1 MICNQGTKKM
11 GRSPKRDGSVSY
23 SLSNTSRSAKAP
35 PALVPSMSDPTTDLA
50 FRCTVRLHTSSRHVH
65 SLVLDALPDDTLS
78 DLKKRVV
85 ASTSVEVGEDAPG
98 CAAHLYAWHTI
109 SAKADAA
116 AAYIVDAAMESGGST
131 SIGPRIVTVGHLK
144 TVHALLTGNTVR
156 GTVSPSP
163 IPLDTTFL
171 TWAESITM
179 VASKLRGLDFE
190 LPLGVKHEIRD
201 GNGRGHG
208 HGHGHGH
215 GTRVIMRANPFFAEA
230 TIDPHLSSMTGDLR
244 DVYHTTTDDDV
255 TTLETLF
262 AGGSSGGGELTI
274 DMTCVA
280 SVVAH
285 VRGRFTAPE
294 GAWRAGFVRKYF
306 PSASAW
312 RAAPAKDSTESVILK
327 AQHASERD
335 AFDASRRAVEDV
347 HKLMKKQAQSTDTT
361 IERCVLT
368 GVSVHIRPS
377 AAQSRTSMDDGVG
390 HDVLGLI
397 FAKFRVTREVPVIR
411 LLDGEDVTYKVAR
424 AALASSQ
431 PNVQDYLARCTR
443 LAISNSTKS
452 VRSARRLELQF
463 FVTQASG
470 EVLVKVRQDLSY
482 TMSRNFS
489 TSSANGGGSFDDVV
503 QAHSTVN
510 KRVVR
515 MIRAIVSSV
524 GTSSVLPVEDGLRTW
539 SDLDRVSGSSSTSA
553 TMSTVSTVM
562 VARGKVPTIKQI
574 QSVMERMFPFFVPV
588 TLPGEGRA
596 TLFLQYRRVDNF
608 EHTDGLLQ
616 TLRLLRD
623 DPQDEI
629 ITKIARAFGLS
640 LDEASRRIDAE
651 LKNGKVPYIPNL
663 LRSGV
668 SVTLS
673 SDVRGVMCQ
682 VRGATSAKQH
692 RRVLQLV
699 ILGVNLAA
707 SGDTTFLEWVTD
719 IERQPV
725 QRPLPQAS
733 SLPKRR
739 RFLEDWEDEEDYEE
753 QDDGNG
759 LTDGE
764 DGGEADESGIVLANK
779 EATNADEVEALLAAE
794 IGLGMGNAETSVG
807 ERQKGRGHESKDKV
821 TNAAILKELQ
831 RSDPALFAF
840 RASRYSTS
848 CGAVDGR
855 QPIVVSKEE
864 LAKMG
869 TDVHAGALSYGS
881 SEVLAARNRFI
892 CPDVW
897 CPRSRIGMSLKEF
910 EAAHKKCPLEE
921 TPIVADSKYFAGKR
935 RYPGFLN
942 PSNHPDGLCMP
953 CCFRLKRAKVGM
965 CSSSAN
971 PGFMVGEEGMQG
983 PEKGVKG
990 DKEEDPRYLRNKK
1003 APLDNGR
1010 YGLLPS
1016 PLTELFGGKKRCG
1029 SREDGSGQMS
1039 MHSSCLVRRG
1049 TQRHVQMFMTS
1060 VMLLLENPAAHDI
1073 GSFVGLVEG
1082 NLTPDLFVTLNDG
1095 RLARAIMKEVSGEGL
1110 AVKSEDVSR
1119 FVRWLA
1125 SDAASEY
1132 VRRSKLDAVKEEAK
1146 TFLNTSG
1153 SKTSATQH
1161 ASSSQSRR
1169 LGLATLDFRREFL
1182 LFSAMLRYIDILRD
1196 ASIIK
1201 GHEHLLD
1208 LCTRPL
1214 IWLNPLRVNILLFE
1228 AGDDG
1233 RGSDTQSRDGDG
1245 AGEGE
1250 DEVVHF
1256 TCPFDGSN
1264 LLHRLRLADP
1274 FCLLLRSGSS
1284 YHPIV
1289 RVVMTRHRGIVEE
1302 RKFKYDTERF
1312 IHQMV
1317 FRLLEGCKGSEP
1329 SPDVVG
1335 VLLVGLAAAGDP
1347 ATWQVLDYQLHLTG
1361 VLTKSNIL
1369 VSLPIPGPPLV
1380 GEVSLGLGTLY
1391 IADAL
1396 RLATKERLINAEK
1409 TSAFLDRLHM
1419 ITGVAFVSPLRDNDP
1434 AGGLAGALLLEHLG
1448 VFVGTP
1454 VPDARI
1460 DEDRRLTDV
1469 RQGMRALVKRFREA
1483 LWDDAASASELVFLR
1498 HGFNPLPPSVRRV
1511 LMQGLVSKVL
1521 SRSHA
1526 KDVSTCRSLN
1536 GSSTAR
1542 STVSPESARL
1552 ISRLVGSL
1560 LYSDSPLSQAP
1571 VQIRILAGALMLT
1584 DTDLMSSSLQA
1595 LLGRGRLSLD
1605 GLSSGIEPV
1614 TMPSARVVR
1623 ESHDLVASGS
1633 VSRTLLSLRRS
1644 LTLPYSR
1651 LESHRGS
1658 TTSLEVATSS
1668 VLEGAKMIP
1677 CHLWR
1682 ALSLAQY
1689 LTHTELWLGSM
1700 VPLMVMENDR
1710 IATVEGVRAQARAQ
1724 AQAKAR
1730 ARPSKTDG
1738 HVSRHARPGQEG
1750 YVPGLRDVEVLALA
1764 FSISVIVIRERIIVF
1779 DNTQTTDREEGGN
1792 RLDPRRPTL
1801 VLTWMPNGKWYL
1813 VMSGEGRLLW
1823 LESEAKKI
1831 HTVLQIVSSSRK

>member
-1 MICNQGTKKM
+1 
-11 GRSPKRDGSVSY
+11 
-23 SLSNTSRSAKAP
+23 
-35 PALVPSMSDPTTDLA
+35 
-50 FRCTVRLHTSSRHVH
+50 
-65 SLVLDALPDDTLS
+65 
-78 DLKKRVV
+78 
-85 ASTSVEVGEDAPG
+85 
-98 CAAHLYAWHTI
+98 
-109 SAKADAA
+109 
-116 AAYIVDAAMESGGST
+116 
-131 SIGPRIVTVGHLK
+131 
-144 TVHALLTGNTVR
+144 
-156 GTVSPSP
+156 
-163 IPLDTTFL
+163 
-171 TWAESITM
+171 M
-179 VASKLRGLDFE
+179 VASKLPSREFE
-190 LPLGVKHEIRD
+190 LPMGVKHEFRQ
-201 GNGRGHG
+201 GY
-208 HGHGHGH
+208 GH
-215 GTRVIMRANPFFAEA
+215 GTRVIMRANPFFAEV
-230 TIDPHLSSMTGDLR
+230 TVDPHLSSMTGDLR

-262 AGGSSGGGELTI
+262 AGGGGGGITVN
-274 DMTCVA
+274 MACVA

-285 VRGRFTAPE
+285 VRRSFTASE
-294 GAWRAGFVRKYF
+294 AAWRAGFIRKYF

-312 RAAPAKDSTESVILK
+312 RPDPAKDSPESVILK
-327 AQHASERD
+327 AEHASERN

-347 HKLMKKQAQSTDTT
+347 HRLMKKQAQSTKTT

-377 AAQSRTSMDDGVG
+377 AAQSRTSVDDGVG

-411 LLDGEDVTYKVAR
+411 LLDGDDVTYKVAR
-424 AALASSQ
+424 VALASSQ

-443 LAISNSTKS
+443 LAISNSTKA

-463 FVTQASG
+463 FVTQTSG
-470 EVLVKVRQDLSY
+470 EVIVKVRQDLSY
-482 TMSRNFS
+482 TISRSFS
-489 TSSANGGGSFDDVV
+489 TSSANGGGAFEDVV

-515 MIRAIVSSV
+515 MIWAIVSSV
-524 GTSSVLPVEDGLRTW
+524 GTSSVLPVEDGLRAW

-553 TMSTVSTVM
+553 AMSTVSTVT
-562 VARGKVPTIKQI
+562 VAQGKVPTIQQI
-574 QSVMERMFPFFVPV
+574 QSVMEKMFPFFVPV
-588 TLPGEGRA
+588 TLPGEGRV
-596 TLFLQYRRVDNF
+596 TLFLQYRRVDKF

-623 DPQDEI
+623 DPPDEI
-629 ITKIARAFGLS
+629 IIKVARAFGLS
-640 LDEASRRIDAE
+640 LDEASRRIDVE

-673 SDVRGVMCQ
+673 SNVRGVMCQ

-699 ILGVNLAA
+699 TLGVDRAA
-707 SGDTTFLEWVTD
+707 SGDTAFLEWVTE

-725 QRPLPQAS
+725 RRPLSQA

-753 QDDGNG
+753 QDDGSG

-764 DGGEADESGIVLANK
+764 DGDEDDESGLGLKNK

-794 IGLGMGNAETSVG
+794 LGLGMGNARASVA
-807 ERQKGRGHESKDKV
+807 ERKKGRGHERKDEDNSV
-821 TNAAILKELQ
+821 MSPNAAILKELQ

-864 LAKMG
+864 LSKMG
-869 TDVHAGALSYGS
+869 PDVHAGALSYGS
-881 SEVLAARNRFI
+881 SEALAARNRFI

-910 EAAHKKCPLEE
+910 EAVHKKCPLEE
-921 TPIVADSKYFAGKR
+921 TPIVADSKYFSGKR

-965 CSSSAN
+965 CTSSAN
-971 PGFMVGEEGMQG
+971 PGFMVGEEGLQG
-983 PEKGVKG
+983 PEEKVREGV
-990 DKEEDPRYLRNKK
+990 KEEDPRYLRNKK

-1095 RLARAIMKEVSGEGL
+1095 RLARAIMKEVCGEGL

-1119 FVRWLA
+1119 FVRWLV

-1132 VRRSKLDAVKEEAK
+1132 VRRSELSAVKEEAK
-1146 TFLNTSG
+1146 EFLNTSDP
-1153 SKTSATQH
+1153 KTGVTQRG
-1161 ASSSQSRR
+1161 SSSQSHR

-1196 ASIIK
+1196 ASITK

-1214 IWLNPLRVNILLFE
+1214 IWLNPQRVNILLFE
-1228 AGDDG
+1228 TGDDG
-1233 RGSDTQSRDGDG
+1233 KGRDTQSRDGDG
-1245 AGEGE
+1245 PGEGE

-1264 LLHRLRLADP
+1264 LPRRLRLADP
-1274 FCLLLRSGSS
+1274 FCLLLRSGGS

-1289 RVVMTRHRGIVEE
+1289 RVIMTRQRGIVEE
-1302 RKFKYDTERF
+1302 RKFNYDTERF
-1312 IHQMV
+1312 VHQMV

-1329 SPDVVG
+1329 SQEAVG

-1369 VSLPIPGPPLV
+1369 VSLPITGPPLV

-1396 RLATKERLINAEK
+1396 RLASRERPKNAEK
-1409 TSAFLDRLHM
+1409 TSAFLDRLHR
-1419 ITGVAFVSPLRDNDP
+1419 ITGVAFVSPLRDSDREP
-1434 AGGLAGALLLEHLG
+1434 VGALLLEHLG

-1454 VPDARI
+1454 VLDARI

-1498 HGFNPLPPSVRRV
+1498 HGFNPLPPSVRRI
-1511 LMQGLVSKVL
+1511 LMQDLVIKVL
-1521 SRSHA
+1521 TGSQAKSRH
-1526 KDVSTCRSLN
+1526 
-1536 GSSTAR
+1536 GSSMTAR
-1542 STVSPESARL
+1542 STSSPESARL
-1552 ISRLVGSL
+1552 ISRLVADL
-1560 LYSDSPLSQAP
+1560 LYSDAPLNKAP
-1571 VQIRILAGALMLT
+1571 IQIRVLAGALMLT

-1605 GLSSGIEPV
+1605 GSSSGIEPV

-1644 LTLPYSR
+1644 LTLPYTR
-1651 LESHRGS
+1651 AESHRGS
-1658 TTSLEVATSS
+1658 TTSLEVTTSS
-1668 VLEGAKMIP
+1668 VLEGSKMIP

-1689 LTHTELWLGSM
+1689 LTHTELWLGST
-1700 VPLMVMENDR
+1700 VPVMVMENDR
-1710 IATVEGVRAQARAQ
+1710 IATVEGARVAALVRTRAQARV
-1724 AQAKAR
+1724 
-1730 ARPSKTDG
+1730 RPSKAAG
-1738 HVSRHARPGQEG
+1738 HGFEHARPGQTG
-1750 YVPGLRDVEVLALA
+1750 YVPGLRDVEVLASA
-1764 FSISVIVIRERIIVF
+1764 FSISVIVIRERVIVF
-1779 DNTQTTDREEGGN
+1779 DNTHTVQDKGEGGS
-1792 RLDPRRPTL
+1792 RSDPRRPML
-1801 VLTWMPNGKWYL
+1801 VLTSMPNDKWYL
-1813 VMSGEGRLLW
+1813 VMSREGRLMW
-1823 LESEAKKI
+1823 LESDAKKI
-1831 HTVLQIVSSSRK
+1831 HTVLQKVSSSR